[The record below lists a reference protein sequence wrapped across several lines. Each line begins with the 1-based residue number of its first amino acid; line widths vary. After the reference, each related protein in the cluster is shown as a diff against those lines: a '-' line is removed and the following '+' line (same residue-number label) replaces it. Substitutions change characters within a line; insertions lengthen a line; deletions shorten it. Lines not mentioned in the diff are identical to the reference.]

1 MADDQDYSTEAS
13 GEDEASRLLK
23 KILSPA
29 EAQSLV
35 LPPPNHAP
43 ASGPGESTPL
53 TGNLAK
59 PPSQA
64 TPSRAPADGDNAPV
78 RRGLAGYFAASA
90 VDPTLRKSAKDPDF
104 LYLAPQAAT
113 GAAFVKESRRK
124 IVHTSNTIGNPG
136 YGAPGQS
143 VDRSG
148 DPQYV
153 KISSRGQVGYLPKAN
168 LPAARQID
176 QNLKVLDEA

>member
-1 MADDQDYSTEAS
+1 MADDQGYSTFVS

-43 ASGPGESTPL
+43 VSGPGESTPL
-53 TGNLAK
+53 TGSLAK

-64 TPSRAPADGDNAPV
+64 TPSRAPAFDAIKPVTPEQSAPIRSGLARYFVNAAAPV
-78 RRGLAGYFAASA
+78 
-90 VDPTLRKSAKDPDF
+90 
-104 LYLAPQAAT
+104 AT
-113 GAAFVKESRRK
+113 
-124 IVHTSNTIGNPG
+124 P
-136 YGAPGQS
+136 
-143 VDRSG
+143 DRSG

-153 KISSRGQVGYLPKAN
+153 KVSSQGQVGYLPKTN
-168 LPAARQID
+168 LRLAQQID
-176 QNLKVLDEA
+176 RNLEVLGEG